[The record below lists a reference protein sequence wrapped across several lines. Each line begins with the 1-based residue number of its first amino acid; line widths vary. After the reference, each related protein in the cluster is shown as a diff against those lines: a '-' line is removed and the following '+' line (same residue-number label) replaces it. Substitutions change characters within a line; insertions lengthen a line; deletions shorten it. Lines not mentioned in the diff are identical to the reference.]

1 MSKTFEQIQ
10 ELIKATQDDVDKFF
24 VKGNKAAGTR
34 IRKSMQDLKGLA
46 QDLRLEVQN
55 SKKESDA
62 TDKK

>member
-10 ELIKATQDDVDKFF
+10 ELVKATQDDVDKFF

-34 IRKSMQDLKGLA
+34 IRKAMQDLKGLA
-46 QDLRLEVQN
+46 QEVRLEVQN